1 MENQELWVIGNEAEE
16 REAFRYGKCDK
27 YDYLAAVC
35 CGAIAG
41 LVDIFLVGSPIDL
54 TAGKGSMLGNW
65 TDKQVDEAV
74 MRFAS
79 LCGWKKTGEERTIA
93 SAIGYLE
100 QGEGRRKMEQIPGG
114 AFQGFPVNYDQNSSG
129 QVGNAFQH
137 MSPKNHHMMSLS
149 HAPDVIGLF
158 ASVVNQFTQTATFI
172 AEGEIITIQTP
183 NGVELRGKSI
193 PAKLFCAVVNWFGHI
208 MSDIAG
214 SSGTRGKV
222 GNGLSNENRH
232 RGSGVVIPFY
242 ELFSLCD
249 FGSFQVGKSR
259 DTLATLARK
268 VYETGY
274 DARWGI
280 TMSIPVMVCDM
291 SVRLVWAIRQYF
303 GEKRPLKNCIPTDR
317 NDNFRAML
325 IMGNA
330 SLCLLDGGDA
340 LLRSGGDPVAFFAR
354 MNLIAWYRLVKLV
367 FREACIR
374 LNISCVPVLETTL
387 KGCKQ
392 INAEMERYL
401 YVLKQTDLDRFR
413 EETEKYQS
421 FANRLQQAM
430 NEEELNRIL
439 KEEYHRI
446 GMELPYQGSFDSFM
460 RNPDT
465 ILVFG

>member
-1 MENQELWVIGNEAEE
+1 MENQELWVVGNGAEE
-16 REAFRYGKCDK
+16 RDALRYGKCDK

-35 CGAIAG
+35 CGAVAG
-41 LVDIFLVGSPIDL
+41 LVDIFLVGSPIDW
-54 TAGKGSMLGNW
+54 TAGKGSVLGSW
-65 TDKQVDEAV
+65 TDKQVDAAV
-74 MRFAS
+74 MRFAG

-100 QGEGRRKMEQIPGG
+100 QGKGRGKMEPIPGG
-114 AFQGFPVNYDQNSSG
+114 EFHGFQVNYDQNSSG
-129 QVGNAFQH
+129 KVDNAFRH
-137 MSPKNHHMMSLS
+137 MSPQNHHMMSLS

-158 ASVVNQFTQTATFI
+158 FSVLNQFTQTATFI
-172 AEGEIITIQTP
+172 ADGEIITIQTP
-183 NGVELRGKSI
+183 DGTELMGKSI

-208 MSDIAG
+208 MSDVAG
-214 SSGTRGKV
+214 SSGTRGKA
-222 GNGLSNENRH
+222 GNGLNDEKRR

-242 ELFSLCD
+242 ELLGLCD

-280 TMSIPVMVCDM
+280 TMSIPVAVCDL
-291 SVRLVWAIRQYF
+291 SIRLVWAVRQYF

-317 NDNFRAML
+317 NESFRAML

-374 LNISCVPVLETTL
+374 LNISCAPVLETTL
-387 KGCKQ
+387 KGCQQ

-401 YVLKQTDLDRFR
+401 YVLKQTDLELFR
-413 EETEKYQS
+413 QETEKYQA
-421 FANRLQQAM
+421 FADRLQQTGS
-430 NEEELNRIL
+430 EEELNSIL
-439 KEEYHRI
+439 KEEYQRV
-446 GMELPYQGSFDSFM
+446 GMELPYQRSFDSFM
-460 RNPDT
+460 RDPDT
-465 ILVFG
+465 VLVFG

>member
-1 MENQELWVIGNEAEE
+1 
-16 REAFRYGKCDK
+16 
-27 YDYLAAVC
+27 
-35 CGAIAG
+35 
-41 LVDIFLVGSPIDL
+41 
-54 TAGKGSMLGNW
+54 
-65 TDKQVDEAV
+65 
-74 MRFAS
+74 
-79 LCGWKKTGEERTIA
+79 
-93 SAIGYLE
+93 
-100 QGEGRRKMEQIPGG
+100 
-114 AFQGFPVNYDQNSSG
+114 
-129 QVGNAFQH
+129 
-137 MSPKNHHMMSLS
+137 
-149 HAPDVIGLF
+149 
-158 ASVVNQFTQTATFI
+158 
-172 AEGEIITIQTP
+172 
-183 NGVELRGKSI
+183 
-193 PAKLFCAVVNWFGHI
+193 
-208 MSDIAG
+208 
-214 SSGTRGKV
+214 
-222 GNGLSNENRH
+222 
-232 RGSGVVIPFY
+232 
-242 ELFSLCD
+242 
-249 FGSFQVGKSR
+249 
-259 DTLATLARK
+259 
-268 VYETGY
+268 
-274 DARWGI
+274 
-280 TMSIPVMVCDM
+280 MVCDM